1 MYCKIWYDE
10 ESWQIL
16 QTKAECII
24 WCIRRIICIARNLIW
39 SQNQDSLFPQLT
51 APHDFESNYS
61 IPSTIYNDSIQCSN
75 TCWSFCTT
83 VPAAHGFHPSCHN
96 VQVLRPAARCGAVP
110 SPPPTGCMHAG
121 ALRHRR
127 HARCRWVTVTHQSVP
142 PARGPVNEQTAG
154 NICLHGWNH
163 RWHPSCY
170 FVTSISSR
178 MTQQVFLTGF
188 LKQPRADWVLLLKR
202 V

>member
-1 MYCKIWYDE
+1 MMH
-10 ESWQIL
+10 
-16 QTKAECII
+16 QTYHLYSKEFNMVAEP
-24 WCIRRIICIARNLIW
+24 RFAL
-39 SQNQDSLFPQLT
+39 
-51 APHDFESNYS
+51 
-61 IPSTIYNDSIQCSN
+61 
-75 TCWSFCTT
+75 
-83 VPAAHGFHPSCHN
+83 PAANSTAWFRIKLQHSIYYLQWFDT
-96 VQVLRPAARCGAVP
+96 VLKHMLVFLHHRACCTRVSSFLPQRPGSPACRAVRCGAVP

-188 LKQPRADWVLLLKR
+188 LKQPRELTEYYYLNVFSIL
-202 V
+202 